1 MRHRP
6 WIGILSLLIVQGLC
20 RPAAAE
26 NPPRPNIIF
35 VMADDMG
42 WGQTGYRG
50 HPLLKTPQ
58 LDRMAAN
65 GLRFERFYAG
75 CPVCSPTRASVLTGR
90 SPDRCGVLTHGYAL
104 RQQERTIAQALKKAG
119 YITGHFGK
127 WHLNGYKGPGVPIL
141 ADDPYSPS
149 AFGFDEWT
157 SVTNFF
163 DQNPLM
169 SRKGEIVELQG
180 DSSEV
185 AVAEALRFLDRHRK
199 SSQPLFA
206 VIWFGTPHSPF
217 RALDRDKSAFAELD
231 EASAN
236 HYGELVA
243 MDRAVGTLRR
253 RLAAS
258 GLADNTL
265 LVFCSDNGG
274 LPKIEPETTG
284 GLRGNKGTVYE
295 GGLRVPGI
303 IEWPAVIKSP
313 RVTAYPA
320 CTMDLFPTVVDLLG
334 LPTDSL
340 VQPIDGI
347 SLKPVIEGMDGD
359 RPAPIPFRFGK
370 QAALVDGR
378 YKILTRDLSKGE
390 FELYDLVIDR
400 AENRDLSAKQV
411 ERFETMKRK
420 LLEFHA
426 SVDASFAGKDYPE
439 GRLNPPDPPSISWF
453 EAEPY
458 KPYLEQWKD
467 RWEYQGYLKNTRKA
481 SRK

>member
-1 MRHRP
+1 MKQR
-6 WIGILSLLIVQGLC
+6 LLIGLLGLVIALGLG
-20 RPAAAE
+20 RPVAAAD
-26 NPPRPNIIF
+26 PPRPNIIF
-35 VMADDMG
+35 LMADDMG

-169 SRKGEIVELQG
+169 SRQGEIVELQG

-199 SSQPLFA
+199 GGQPMFA

-217 RALDRDKSAFAELD
+217 RALDQDKSAFSSLD
-231 EASAN
+231 ENSAN

-313 RVTAYPA
+313 RVTSYPA

-334 LPTDSL
+334 LPADSL

-347 SLKPVIEGMDGD
+347 SLKPVIEGMDGE
-359 RPAPIPFRFGK
+359 RPNPIPFRFGK

-411 ERFETMKRK
+411 ERFETMKRQ

-439 GRLNPPDPPSISWF
+439 GRLDPPDPPSISWF
-453 EAEPY
+453 EAKPY
-458 KPYLEQWKD
+458 QPYLEQWQD
-467 RWEYQGYLKNTRKA
+467 RWEYQGYLKNSRKA
-481 SRK
+481 SRR